1 MVVGFFVFTG
11 LAVYFIISLLLI
23 ALGVSVAR
31 ERGKPGWKGG
41 LIVAVVMYMILFW
54 DLIPMRV
61 THKYLCLTQGGFNV
75 HKTLDEWKREN
86 PGVAES
92 LEPTTSTD
100 LTVDGARQR
109 YVLNQRFSWDIHT
122 SKHLM
127 GIRKRDERIV
137 DLKTSEILAQYIDF
151 DTDISSLGSEPRN
164 FRDFKFWLSVNSCE
178 RTGHKAN
185 QKSFYEFEAA
195 FENLGVSR

>member
-1 MVVGFFVFTG
+1 MVVGFFVFAG
-11 LAVYFIISLLLI
+11 LAVYCIITLLLI
-23 ALGVSVAR
+23 ALGVAVAR

-75 HKTLDEWKREN
+75 NKTLDEWKREN

-92 LEPTTSTD
+92 LSPNESHEAITTNG
-100 LTVDGARQR
+100 LRR
-109 YVLNQRFSWDIHT
+109 YMLNQRFAWDVHT
-122 SKHLM
+122 SKHFL
-127 GIRKRDERIV
+127 GILKRDERIIDRLTDEV
-137 DLKTSEILAQYIDF
+137 LAQYVDF

-164 FRDFKFWLSVNSCE
+164 FRDYKIWLSVNSCE
-178 RTGHKAN
+178 RAGHKAN
-185 QKSFYEFEAA
+185 QKSFYEFEAD
-195 FENLGVSR
+195 FENLGVSK